1 MQGPLDG
8 ITILDLTI
16 YQNGPW
22 STVMLSDMGA
32 EVIKVEDPVNGD
44 PGRNLTPMGRA
55 GRRVPTYFESMNRNK
70 RSITLNL
77 KSDDGREIFYDLAK
91 RADVITQNFRV
102 GVVERL
108 KVDYET
114 ISKINPRIVYGSV
127 SGLGSRGPEATQG
140 VFDILGQARGGLME
154 LLSIADPE
162 LSYRASGGLAD
173 QTGAITMAYGIML
186 ALFERER
193 TGKGQHV
200 EVSQLSGQ
208 LMLQALAL
216 NGYLMNDEMPLPRPP
231 GDELQPAVQHLPLQ
245 GRALDRPRRHPARP
259 LLARAVRGPRHRGAA
274 RRPAI
279 QRSPRP
285 RPARRRAHPHHRPRL
300 RHQDPRRV
308 DRPAAGEGRPL
319 RPRPEIRRHPQRPAG
334 HRQRAARRF
343 GAPRGRPRHPG
354 RPPRPPERDAGEGAL
369 DGPRVRRPHRG
380 SPAGPRHLLGAHR
393 RAPRPRNHLA
403 PRAASPDAP
412 SCPRRPSR

>member
-1 MQGPLDG
+1 MQGPLHG

-22 STVMLSDMGA
+22 GTVMLSDMGA

-44 PGRNLTPMGRA
+44 PGRALTPMGRA

-77 KSDDGREIFYDLAK
+77 KSDDGREVFYDLAK
-91 RADVITQNFRV
+91 RCDVITQNFRV

-114 ISKINPRIVYGSV
+114 VRKINPRIVYASV
-127 SGLGSRGPEATQG
+127 SGLGSRGPEAKQG

-162 LSYRASGGLAD
+162 LSYRSSGGLAD

-186 ALFERER
+186 ALFDRER

-200 EVSQLSGQ
+200 EVSQLGGQ

-216 NGYLMNDEMPLPRPP
+216 NGYLMNDELPLPRPRATNYNP
-231 GDELQPAVQHLPLQ
+231 LFNIYRCKDDRWIALGGIQPDRYWPALCEVLGIEEL
-245 GRALDRPRRHPARP
+245 RD
-259 LLARAVRGPRHRGAA
+259 
-274 RRPAI
+274 
-279 QRSPRP
+279 
-285 RPARRRAHPHHRPRL
+285 
-300 RHQDPRRV
+300 DPRFSEVRA
-308 DRPAAGEGRPL
+308 RGQHAGELIPTMDRAFVTKTRDEWIVLL
-319 RPRPEIRRHPQRPAG
+319 RAKDVLCGPVQKYDDIPNDPQVIANELLVELEHPEAGPITQVGLPVRLSETPGKPRSTAPE
-334 HRQRAARRF
+334 F
-343 GAPRGRPRHPG
+343 GAHTEEVLQDLGLSWERIVELRDRGII
-354 RPPRPPERDAGEGAL
+354 
-369 DGPRVRRPHRG
+369 
-380 SPAGPRHLLGAHR
+380 
-393 RAPRPRNHLA
+393 
-403 PRAASPDAP
+403 
-412 SCPRRPSR
+412 

>member
-22 STVMLSDMGA
+22 GTVMLSDMGA

-44 PGRNLTPMGRA
+44 PGRTLTPMGRA

-77 KSDDGREIFYDLAK
+77 KSDDGREIFYELAK
-91 RADVITQNFRV
+91 RCDVITQNFRV

-114 ISKINPRIVYGSV
+114 VRKINPRIIYASV
-127 SGLGSRGPEATQG
+127 SGLGSRGPDAKQG

-173 QTGAITMAYGIML
+173 QTGAITMAYGVML
-186 ALFERER
+186 ALFDRER

-200 EVSQLSGQ
+200 EISQLSGQ

-216 NGYLMNDEMPLPRPP
+216 NGYLMNDEMPLPRPRTTNYNPLFNIYRCKDERWIALGGIQPDRYWPAVCEELGIEELRDDPRFSEVRSRGQHAGELIPIMDRAFATKTRDEWIAALQARDIICGPVQKYDDIP
-231 GDELQPAVQHLPLQ
+231 GDPQVIANDLLVELEHPEAGPITQVGLPVRLSETPGEPRSTAPA
-245 GRALDRPRRHPARP
+245 
-259 LLARAVRGPRHRGAA
+259 
-274 RRPAI
+274 
-279 QRSPRP
+279 
-285 RPARRRAHPHHRPRL
+285 
-300 RHQDPRRV
+300 
-308 DRPAAGEGRPL
+308 
-319 RPRPEIRRHPQRPAG
+319 
-334 HRQRAARRF
+334 F
-343 GAPRGRPRHPG
+343 GAHTEEVLQDLGLSWERIAELRDRGII
-354 RPPRPPERDAGEGAL
+354 
-369 DGPRVRRPHRG
+369 
-380 SPAGPRHLLGAHR
+380 
-393 RAPRPRNHLA
+393 
-403 PRAASPDAP
+403 
-412 SCPRRPSR
+412 